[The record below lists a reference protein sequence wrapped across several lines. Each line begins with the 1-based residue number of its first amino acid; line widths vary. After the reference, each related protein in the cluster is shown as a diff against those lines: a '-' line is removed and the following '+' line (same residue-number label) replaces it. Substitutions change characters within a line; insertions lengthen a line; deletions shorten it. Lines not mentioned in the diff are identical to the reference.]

1 MGSIT
6 YNVDENRIYISD
18 FGEGN
23 YITLE
28 DIYQANV
35 ANNWGII
42 EKIGDFIYRFHCRVR
57 FNKTNFWERNKVW
70 VFADGIVDSSNKTLV
85 ECYYEEW
92 ASYYFR
98 LGEVT
103 NEEQRTSKNGCV
115 IINEESTENSV
126 TLFWWYIWK
135 TYTKID
141 ILSTTFK
148 SPNST
153 NPIIRTDTNDYGE
166 VRIWNVFAECEG
178 FSFWCKPKFA
188 GLWGRCSLNTDEN
201 AERVFLSDLGGGVW
215 NPTYLRN
222 VTLRNCGQVCHLAN
236 VNHAQLIDVDP
247 NTWKVGFWD
256 WDGPGLY
263 GDVTEIYTFNLK
275 IQDKDGNPLGG
286 VNVELYDKDSD
297 LIFQTGT
304 DADGTILE
312 QLVSVRFYQP
322 PDGWTGAYA
331 SDQPK
336 IDYNPFTLKIE
347 KNGYSTVEEK
357 IRIDDKINWLVSLGA
372 ETYKIDDIMNKLQAH
387 RNTVEPNIDTTISSR
402 ASQSSVD
409 AIPTNPVLDNDPRLD
424 NLDES
429 VSSRASTEDLDKH
442 DKKQTSLKFV

>member
-148 SPNST
+148 SPNSR
-153 NPIIRTDTNDYGE
+153 NPIIRTDTNDYGT
-166 VRIWNVFAECEG
+166 VRCWNVFTECEG
-178 FSFWCKPKFA
+178 FYFWCEPKFS
-188 GLWGRCSLNTDEN
+188 GFWGRGCSSPILD
-201 AERVFLSDLGGGVW
+201 AERVFMTDLDLGIW
-215 NPTYLRN
+215 NPVYIRN
-222 VTLRNCGQVCHLAN
+222 VTLRNCKQVCHLAN
-236 VNHAQLIDVDP
+236 VIHAQLIDVDP
-247 NTWKVGFWD
+247 NTWKVGFYD

-263 GDVTEIYTFNLK
+263 GDVTEKYTFNLRV
-275 IQDKDGNPLGG
+275 QDKDGNPLGG
-286 VNVELYDKDSD
+286 AAVELYDKDNN
-297 LIFQTGT
+297 LVFQVGT
-304 DADGTILE
+304 QPDGTISE
-312 QLVSVRFYQP
+312 QIVGVKLYQP
-322 PDGWTGAYA
+322 PDGWVNWYA
-331 SDQPK
+331 SDEPK
-336 IDYNPFTLKIE
+336 IDWNPFRLVVTKE
-347 KNGYSTVEEK
+347 GYAKVEQVVT
-357 IRIDDKINWLVSLGA
+357 INKPVNWVVSLGA
-372 ETYKIDDIMNKLQAH
+372 ETYRIDDIINSI
-387 RNTVEPNIDTTISSR
+387 NS
-402 ASQSSVD
+402 
-409 AIPTNPVLDNDPRLD
+409 IPQKVWDYELG
-424 NLDES
+424 
-429 VSSRASTEDLDKH
+429 
-442 DKKQTSLKFV
+442 